1 MFSVTKLQTRFRKDM
16 IDKNDSRRSKAT
28 DSLMNFETV
37 KYFNAEE
44 YEMKRYKEGIRESQT
59 SLKTLF
65 NSNLCLGYAKCFIN
79 NSGHLTGSLLAA
91 SQVVNQDKTIG
102 KKYLYVHHFD

>member
-1 MFSVTKLQTRFRKDM
+1 MFSVTKLQTKYRKEM

-44 YEMKRYKEGIRESQT
+44 YEMNRYMEGTVAWGVEK
-59 SLKTLF
+59 LKTEKL
-65 NSNLCLGYAKCFIN
+65 S
-79 NSGHLTGSLLAA
+79 
-91 SQVVNQDKTIG
+91 
-102 KKYLYVHHFD
+102 

>member
-1 MFSVTKLQTRFRKDM
+1 MFSVTKLQTKYRKEM

-44 YEMKRYKEGIRESQT
+44 YEMKRYIEGIREYQR
-59 SLKTLF
+59 SLKTLS
-65 NSNLCLGYAKCFIN
+65 NSNLFLGFAKCFIN
-79 NSGHLTGSLLAA
+79 NSGNMTGLLLAA
-91 SQVVNQDKTIG
+91 SQVANQDKSIG
-102 KKYLYVHHFD
+102 KKYANYFYD

>member
-1 MFSVTKLQTRFRKDM
+1 MTRLQTKYRREK

-65 NSNLCLGYAKCFIN
+65 NSNLCLGFAKCFIN

-102 KKYLYVHHFD
+102 KKYMYVHHFD

>member
-1 MFSVTKLQTRFRKDM
+1 MFSVTKLQTKYRKEM

-44 YEMKRYKEGIRESQT
+44 YEMNRYMEGT
-59 SLKTLF
+59 V
-65 NSNLCLGYAKCFIN
+65 A
-79 NSGHLTGSLLAA
+79 
-91 SQVVNQDKTIG
+91 
-102 KKYLYVHHFD
+102 

>member
-1 MFSVTKLQTRFRKDM
+1 MFSVTKLQTKYRKEM

-44 YEMKRYKEGIRESQT
+44 YEMKRYMEGIREYQT
-59 SLKTLF
+59 SLKTLS
-65 NSNLCLGYAKCFIN
+65 NSNLFLGFAKCFIN
-79 NSGHLTGSLLAA
+79 NSGNLTGFLLAA
-91 SQVVNQDKTIG
+91 SQVANQDKSIG
-102 KKYLYVHHFD
+102 KKCTNYFYD